1 MVHVDMRDA
10 TVKVLIRAQ
19 CMGYRNQGDMLG

>member
-10 TVKVLIRAQ
+10 TVKVLDCAQ
-19 CMGYRNQGDMLG
+19 CMGYRNQGDILG